1 MRQPAPSVSAANR
14 PLQAARARST
24 VPSNAPRASAAD
36 HGRKGGRQRG
46 VHLDHHAKEKSSKMR
61 KVVACWRCALQ
72 RDPVCH
78 TICSPPDS

>member
-14 PLQAARARST
+14 PLQAARARSM
-24 VPSNAPRASAAD
+24 VPSNAPGASASE

-46 VHLDHHAKEKSSKMR
+46 VRLAEHAKEKSSKMR

-78 TICSPPDS
+78 TICSPPDG